1 MSCHVMFEFILFLV
15 ADFGILVKSGMHW
28 LTALIFNFLSSLT
41 AIVGF
46 FIGVAIS
53 TNSTTAKEWLLAI
66 AAGSFL
72 YIALADLVRRYSCMH
87 TTFYNFIFMM

>member
-1 MSCHVMFEFILFLV
+1 MYIFIPFCFLV

-28 LTALIFNFLSSLT
+28 LTALMFNFLSSLT

-53 TNSTTAKEWLLAI
+53 TNSATAKEWLLAI

-72 YIALADLVRRYSCMH
+72 YIALADLVSLCLHR
-87 TTFYNFIFMM
+87 N

>member
-1 MSCHVMFEFILFLV
+1 MDNYVIFHSFSL

-41 AIVGF
+41 AIAGF
-46 FIGVAIS
+46 FIGVSIG
-53 TNSTTAKEWLLAI
+53 TNSTAAKEWLLAI

-72 YIALADLVRRYSCMH
+72 YIALADLVSM
-87 TTFYNFIFMM
+87 F